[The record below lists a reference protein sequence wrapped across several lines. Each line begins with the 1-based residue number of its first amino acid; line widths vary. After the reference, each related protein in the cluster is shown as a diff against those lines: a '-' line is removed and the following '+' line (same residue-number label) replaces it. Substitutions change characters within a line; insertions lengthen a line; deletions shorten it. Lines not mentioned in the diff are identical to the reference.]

1 MHEVLCL
8 FLLNLAR
15 NEILTVVPVRLMR
28 IFQISIWRAPPPPN
42 IFPHIFTETTLAFFL
57 LKSQTA
63 AQPDGGAAVRNKAFQ
78 MT

>member
-1 MHEVLCL
+1 MQEVLCL
-8 FLLNLAR
+8 FLLNVAR

-28 IFQISIWRAPPPPN
+28 IFQISIWPH

-63 AQPDGGAAVRNKAFQ
+63 AQPDGGGAAVRNKAFQ